1 MKPKHLAP
9 MALVMMTGHALR
21 NWFRW
26 LVLVLIV
33 ATTRNWWNRWV
44 VLTILGLLGYELIRA
59 GLHYWRFTYLLAPT
73 GITVTSGIF
82 QRKMRHI
89 PYSRVQTLQR
99 QQWFFLRPFQLESL
113 TIETAGQETDKGEA
127 SLLAVP
133 LSVGDQIEQLRQPE
147 AGELPAASATDE
159 HSGPASTTA
168 QSQADADYQ
177 IDSHDLNL
185 YALSSFGVM
194 PIILGVLYLAEKI
207 PDNVQHEA
215 MAYLAHLAVLVVLS
229 LVAFGIGISL
239 LLSYLGIISRYY
251 QFELTRHGQTLTTK
265 RGYFKRITTSVKSA
279 HVQAIRIKQTVLR
292 QWLHLATVQALV
304 ASNAAE
310 QEDDADLVLLPVL
323 PEADALKVMKP
334 FVAWLPNSVPAL
346 DPVPAA
352 NRWLYIRNGIL
363 LYLLVDAV
371 LLVAAWQFAPQYLKA
386 VSLVA
391 AILPVVGFFQGR
403 YASRAAGLLILSPQ
417 LVVLQTGRLFA
428 RQRFFVPRPAIQS
441 VTLSQSIWMRP
452 QHRMHL
458 AVNVRQGDGNE
469 EIEVRYLQEA
479 TAVALRQ
486 WYLRET

>member
-9 MALVMMTGHALR
+9 MALLMMTGHALR

-26 LVLVLIV
+26 LVLVLLV
-33 ATTRNWWNRWV
+33 ATTRNWWNRW
-44 VLTILGLLGYELIRA
+44 LGFTILGILGYELIRA
-59 GLHYWRFTYLLAPT
+59 GLRYWRFTYLLAPT
-73 GITVTSGIF
+73 GITISSGIL
-82 QRKMRHI
+82 QRKVRHI

-127 SLLAVP
+127 SLIAVP
-133 LSVGDQIEQLRQPE
+133 QSVGDQIEQMRQPE
-147 AGELPAASATDE
+147 AGTLPATS
-159 HSGPASTTA
+159 PADA
-168 QSQADADYQ
+168 QSVALDPAANNQAEAQYQ

-194 PIILGVLYLAEKI
+194 PIILGVLYLTEKI

-215 MAYLAHLAVLVVLS
+215 MAYLAHLAVLVVIS
-229 LVAFGIGISL
+229 LVAFGIGVSL
-239 LLSYLGIISRYY
+239 LLSYLGILARYY

-323 PEADALKVMKP
+323 PEADALKVMRP
-334 FVAWLPNSVPAL
+334 FVAWLPTAVPAL
-346 DPVPAA
+346 ETVPAT

-363 LYLLVDAV
+363 LYLVVAVV
-371 LLVAAWQFAPQYLKA
+371 LLVAAWQFAPQYLIA

-403 YASRAAGLLILSPQ
+403 YASRAAGLLMLSPQ
-417 LVVLQTGRLFA
+417 LVVLQTGRLFS
-428 RQRFFVPRPAIQS
+428 RQRFFIPRTAIQS

-452 QHRMHL
+452 KHRMHL

-479 TAVALRQ
+479 TALALRQ